1 MWLLQLVRW
10 TKADDDAIL
19 AAGAALADRSI
30 WQPGDCP
37 NRGTVQGQ
45 DAKKRVS
52 RLGKRAREQADEPP
66 SGLSV
71 FVSVESTT
79 KKASCAKRYTPMRER
94 AERIGV
100 NFNST
105 PVELRQIVDENSSPG
120 AVTRA
125 RVSIHSFQ
133 NSRSQTIRR
142 AEIREQSLRA
152 EFNRRCDP
160 PF

>member
-1 MWLLQLVRW
+1 
-10 TKADDDAIL
+10 
-19 AAGAALADRSI
+19 
-30 WQPGDCP
+30 
-37 NRGTVQGQ
+37 
-45 DAKKRVS
+45 
-52 RLGKRAREQADEPP
+52 
-66 SGLSV
+66 
-71 FVSVESTT
+71 
-79 KKASCAKRYTPMRER
+79 MRER

-160 PF
+160 PEPGQIRVAQCLIGFDDSDGDNGDPGGEPEHDPPGPAPEKDEDRRYCQD